1 MAEASIS
8 DGQRMQK
15 ILDAMNDP
23 SITNETMET
32 LLEDLEMF
40 LENLDNA
47 RDFGNMGGYT
57 KLISLLNTSD
67 IESIKIACL
76 SLLGIAAQNQPE
88 VQKILI
94 ETSLLQDL
102 LKQIQSTTNGK
113 LRAKIMGCICSIV
126 SGYAPAEQTFLFSN
140 GLAVLKEILF
150 NSSSEVQLIRKCL
163 FLLIMLS
170 HTQIMYLVS
179 PIICIIRTHSL
190 ILFSSN
196 KYKFILMYLL
206 SLEKI
211 LVR

>member
-15 ILDAMNDP
+15 ILEAMNDS
-23 SITNETMET
+23 SITNETLET

-57 KLISLLNTSD
+57 KIISVLNKSN
-67 IESIKIACL
+67 IESIKISCL
-76 SLLGIAAQNQPE
+76 SLLGIAAQNQPD
-88 VQKILI
+88 VQKMLI
-94 ETSLLQDL
+94 ETPLLQDL
-102 LKQIQSTTNGK
+102 LKQIRSTTNDK
-113 LRAKIMGCICSIV
+113 LKVKMMGCICSV
-126 SGYAPAEQTFLFSN
+126 VCGFAPAEQTFLFSN

-150 NSSSEVQLIRKCL
+150 NSSSEVQLVRKCL

-179 PIICIIRTHSL
+179 H
-190 ILFSSN
+190 
-196 KYKFILMYLL
+196 
-206 SLEKI
+206 
-211 LVR
+211 

>member
-8 DGQRMQK
+8 DGQRMKK
-15 ILDAMNDP
+15 ILVAMDDP
-23 SITNETMET
+23 TITNETLAT

-57 KLISLLNTSD
+57 KIVNLLNSSD

-76 SLLGIAAQNQPE
+76 SLLGIAAQNQPD
-88 VQKILI
+88 VQKTLI

-102 LKQIQSTTNGK
+102 LKQIQTTTSDK
-113 LRAKIMGCICSIV
+113 LKAKMMGCICSVV
-126 SGYAPAEQTFLFSN
+126 SGFSPAEQTFLFSN

-150 NSSSEVQLIRKCL
+150 NPSSEVQLIRKCL

-170 HTQIMYLVS
+170 HTQIMYLVGQLLNTVQIHYQ
-179 PIICIIRTHSL
+179 IIANLCL
-190 ILFSSN
+190 
-196 KYKFILMYLL
+196 YV
-206 SLEKI
+206 EKI
-211 LVR
+211 LVC